1 MKVGRL
7 RATLTFRRP
16 YTASF
21 ITTLS
26 CGHMDDEIKPGL
38 GSSRINLE
46 LDDTPRTNFS
56 SFGLDLK

>member
-1 MKVGRL
+1 MN
-7 RATLTFRRP
+7 
-16 YTASF
+16 
-21 ITTLS
+21 
-26 CGHMDDEIKPGL
+26 DEIKPGL